1 MIAVFFFWIRT
12 CMQQPVFYE
21 NVKCWILR
29 YLGKYVLLPLRVKI
43 CGRRKRRC
51 QTVAIQGIQSTI
63 QLKASDKNGHMI
75 LVTLFLKEYDRENMS
90 RDFCVFRTNGNNYT
104 RLIVPRQLFENRYTR
119 SISTSK
125 KKCYSELFCQLASQL
140 LSVC

>member
-1 MIAVFFFWIRT
+1 M
-12 CMQQPVFYE
+12 
-21 NVKCWILR
+21 
-29 YLGKYVLLPLRVKI
+29 PLRVKI

-90 RDFCVFRTNGNNYT
+90 RDFCVFRTDGNNYT

-119 SISTSK
+119 SITTSK
-125 KKCYSELFCQLASQL
+125 KMLLRTILPVGQPAIISL
-140 LSVC
+140 LSFTMLCSDINQILFRS